1 MQSLSGHLVDDGIA
15 VSVLVFCCGSGILVG
30 AFCGGVYV
38 FFVFWGVFGGGGV
51 GEVVG
56 AAAGIHGKPAAEYSL
71 TLLFDFSNGP
81 EGAEGEDAQQGGPEG
96 ITYPYGAAYGCYA

>member
-1 MQSLSGHLVDDGIA
+1 MYVI
-15 VSVLVFCCGSGILVG
+15 LVFLGGFGVG
-30 AFCGGVYV
+30 V
-38 FFVFWGVFGGGGV
+38 V